1 MDNIYSI
8 IGQLPNE
15 LKSCFMAFDNVLL
28 SNITEIR
35 LRINKPII
43 IYILDKPYFISKY
56 DKLINHYTDSVR
68 YLSGEEF
75 KFILD
80 NICNNSYHTHINTMI
95 NGYVTDNYGSRVGIA
110 GEAVYKDS
118 ALTSVKNV
126 ESLNIRIS
134 HNIID
139 CSRNILNT
147 LYLKSSPSIIIAG
160 PPASGKTTILRD
172 MTRLL
177 SSGYA
182 GKYRKVSVI
191 DERKEFA
198 CKELFPEANEIHCVS
213 FDKADSYFPK
223 EANAC
228 YVLSLIHI

>member
-15 LKSCFMAFDNVLL
+15 LKSCFMVFDNVLL

-68 YLSGEEF
+68 YLSGDEF

-118 ALTSVKNV
+118 ALTSVKNI

-139 CSRNILNT
+139 CSRNIIFL
-147 LYLKSSPSIIIAG
+147 
-160 PPASGKTTILRD
+160 LRI
-172 MTRLL
+172 
-177 SSGYA
+177 
-182 GKYRKVSVI
+182 V
-191 DERKEFA
+191 
-198 CKELFPEANEIHCVS
+198 
-213 FDKADSYFPK
+213 
-223 EANAC
+223 
-228 YVLSLIHI
+228 